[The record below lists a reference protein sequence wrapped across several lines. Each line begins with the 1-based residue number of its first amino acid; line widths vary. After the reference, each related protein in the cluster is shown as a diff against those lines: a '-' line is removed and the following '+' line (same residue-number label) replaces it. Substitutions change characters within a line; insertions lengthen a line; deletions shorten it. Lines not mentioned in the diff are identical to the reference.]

1 MGRKNRIRSSKTF
14 DGMGLWL
21 YRKKLCYTANGFGAR
36 WMPIFIKR
44 SIVKIWNK
52 ISCLIFGHY
61 FFSKKNDKYKVCCN
75 CSKKERLNG

>member
-1 MGRKNRIRSSKTF
+1 
-14 DGMGLWL
+14 
-21 YRKKLCYTANGFGAR
+21 
-36 WMPIFIKR
+36 MPIFIKR